1 MFFVNSLEYSVISVE
16 ENYIT
21 QIVNLSR
28 VNDEGQFNISS
39 VTNFDITKGEV
50 KTRDVDTWWG
60 GTKQESYRELTV
72 TETTETYKDNKATGE
87 KTSKTYTS
95 EEVVK

>member
-1 MFFVNSLEYSVISVE
+1 M
-16 ENYIT
+16 
-21 QIVNLSR
+21 
-28 VNDEGQFNISS
+28 
-39 VTNFDITKGEV
+39 